1 MITLKKEG
9 FSLNQPG
16 FESLREFVVYELNI
30 MTSDY
35 AQSFFK
41 SDDKDKAS
49 GSGNGHRAVRVRQ
62 TTVNGERPGAR
73 SVETVG
79 ESSRSC
85 NKTQHS
91 TKPPP
96 VCFVC
101 NDPRSKH
108 FLTDCE
114 QFKSKTPEQK
124 RKTVIDAAR
133 CFNCLSLGH
142 FSRECTSSSKCRLCG
157 PHFGPKHSTALHD
170 LYVRSD
176 SVNLGAASA
185 GHCQT
190 SMIASAGKKQTDAE
204 QTVVRKLTFNNDLVM
219 LRTSAVRVI
228 NPVTGKST
236 LAYAQHDTASQATL
250 ISKSLRDELRLATKT
265 DHSITIRTLA
275 EQTMHSGGLTNFE
288 IESLSNKETFAI
300 KNALVVP
307 DFIDDENVL
316 PHAVNTQKL
325 RHFEGV
331 KIPTIPQRQRI
342 DILIGQTNKE
352 YCNCFGGK
360 RGCKCE

>member
-16 FESLREFVVYELNI
+16 FESLREFVVYELHI

-41 SDDKDKAS
+41 LDDKDKAS
-49 GSGNGHRAVRVRQ
+49 GSGNGHMAFRVRQ
-62 TTVNGERPGAR
+62 VAVIGERPGAR

-101 NDPRSKH
+101 NDSRSKH

-124 RKTVIDAAR
+124 RKTVIDTAR
-133 CFNCLSLGH
+133 CFYCLSLGH

-176 SVNLGAASA
+176 SVNL
-185 GHCQT
+185 
-190 SMIASAGKKQTDAE
+190 
-204 QTVVRKLTFNNDLVM
+204 
-219 LRTSAVRVI
+219 
-228 NPVTGKST
+228 
-236 LAYAQHDTASQATL
+236 
-250 ISKSLRDELRLATKT
+250 
-265 DHSITIRTLA
+265 
-275 EQTMHSGGLTNFE
+275 
-288 IESLSNKETFAI
+288 
-300 KNALVVP
+300 
-307 DFIDDENVL
+307 
-316 PHAVNTQKL
+316 
-325 RHFEGV
+325 
-331 KIPTIPQRQRI
+331 
-342 DILIGQTNKE
+342 
-352 YCNCFGGK
+352 
-360 RGCKCE
+360 